1 MKEQINRVQ
10 GLVTVD
16 EMAKILNVPKSWIY
30 ERTRQG
36 QKAIPF
42 IRLGAYVRFEPEV
55 VINFFKSKEN

>member
-1 MKEQINRVQ
+1 MNEPINKVQ
-10 GLVTVD
+10 GLVNAD
-16 EMAKILNVPKSWIY
+16 EIARILNVPKTWIY

-42 IRLGAYVRFEPEV
+42 IRLGAYVRFQPEV